1 MDDEREHGDERDRG
15 GEERDRAA
23 GEGREHVGEGERH
36 APMSDRALEGLRRS
50 SEGLK
55 RGSERARV
63 RIAQTLGEP
72 ALFAITLSAVASAIF
87 FSLGVVAD
95 RALAL
100 TPLVY
105 LVAGV
110 FFAVTFATYVEGSSL
125 HVERGG
131 ASTFARYAFDEFWS
145 FVAGW
150 AILLDYLIV
159 MAIGSVV
166 ISEYLSVF
174 WGDLGD
180 GALPLVI
187 GGGALLFV
195 AMQNIR
201 GLSADRLGTVLR
213 LSLFSILVL
222 VAVSLIGFVQY
233 WDPGSIRATIDLG
246 VAPRWE
252 DLIFATGV
260 ATVAV
265 IGVEAASGL
274 AGEIRVGRRG
284 LRRVVLASVAVS
296 MVLFLIV
303 SVAALM
309 ATPVVGTHTA
319 LGDRFLEAP
328 VLAIPSSYE
337 PGLLLDLTRYVV
349 GATAA
354 ALLLAAMNGQM
365 LGLARLAYSLATNR
379 QIPSAVG
386 RLHARRGTPYVTIT
400 LAALMAFALSIPHD
414 LDFLAGLFAFGAM
427 IAFALAHLSVIVLR
441 FRERERPSAFR
452 VPLSVP
458 IRGARVPLPAVFGL
472 LFSICAWLSIVIF
485 HQGARLIGA
494 AWMVAGIALYVIYR
508 RAEGKSLTRRF
519 TIPAEALQESSGAE
533 YGSILVPVFGEELDD
548 DIVGTAG
555 RLATSEGEEAEG
567 GAVLEALYV
576 FEIPMSLPID
586 ARVPEERVQE
596 AKRVLARAKLVGEE
610 YAGVE
615 VATAMVRGRSTG
627 QAIVSE
633 ARRRGVEAI
642 VLGAEE
648 PSRLRGGAI
657 LGGRGRVRD
666 RFIGETTRYVIEK
679 APCKVILTAPPA
691 GEEGTREGVL
701 P

>member
-1 MDDEREHGDERDRG
+1 VSG
-15 GEERDRAA
+15 GGGA
-23 GEGREHVGEGERH
+23 GG
-36 APMSDRALEGLRRS
+36 RALEGLKRG

-55 RGSERARV
+55 RGSEGLRRGTERV
-63 RIAQTLGEP
+63 GVMISHTLGAP
-72 ALFAITLSAVASAIF
+72 ALFAITLSTVVAAIF
-87 FSLGVVAD
+87 FSLGVVGG
-95 RALAL
+95 RALGL
-100 TPLVY
+100 TPVVY
-105 LVAGV
+105 LIAGL
-110 FFAVTFATYVEGSSL
+110 FFAVTMATYVEGSSL
-125 HVERGG
+125 HIERGG

-159 MAIGSVV
+159 MAIGAVV

-174 WGDLGD
+174 WAQLGD
-180 GALPLVI
+180 GALPDVI
-187 GGGALLFV
+187 AGAALLFV
-195 AMQNIR
+195 AISNIR
-201 GLSADRLGTVLR
+201 GLSANRIGSVLR
-213 LSLFSILVL
+213 LSLLSIVVL
-222 VAVSLIGFVQY
+222 VGVSLIGFSQY
-233 WDPGSIRATIDLG
+233 WDPGSIHASVDLG
-246 VAPRWE
+246 VAPEWQ
-252 DLIFATGV
+252 DLIYALGIASV
-260 ATVAV
+260 AA

-284 LRRVVLASVAVS
+284 LRRVVLVSVAACV
-296 MVLFLIV
+296 VLFVMV

-309 ATPVVGTHTA
+309 ATPVVGTRTA

-328 VLAIPSSYE
+328 VLAIVSSYE
-337 PGLLLDLTRYVV
+337 PGVLLDLSRYVV

-386 RLHARRGTPYVTIT
+386 RLHRRRGTPYMTIS
-400 LAALMAFALSIPHD
+400 LAALIAFGLALPHD
-414 LDFLAGLFAFGAM
+414 LDFLAGVFAFGAM
-427 IAFALAHLSVIVLR
+427 IAFSLAHLSIIVLR
-441 FRERERPSAFR
+441 FREPDRPSAFR
-452 VPLSVP
+452 VPLSIPV
-458 IRGARVPLPAVFGL
+458 RGARVPLPAVFGA
-472 LFSICAWLSIVIF
+472 LFSILTWVSILVY
-485 HQGARLIGA
+485 HSGARIVGAGWMAIG
-494 AWMVAGIALYVIYR
+494 VSLYVIYR
-508 RAEGKSLTRRF
+508 RGEGKSLTQRF
-519 TIPAEALQESSGAE
+519 TIPAEALQERTGAE

-555 RLATSEGEEAEG
+555 RLATSDNEDEEG

-596 AKRVLARAKLVGEE
+596 AKRVLARAKEVGEE

-615 VATAMVRGRSTG
+615 VATAMVRGRSVG
-627 QAIVSE
+627 QAIVAE

-666 RFIGETTRYVIEK
+666 RFVGETTRYVIEK
-679 APCKVILTAPPA
+679 APCKVLLTAPPA

>member
-1 MDDEREHGDERDRG
+1 VSG
-15 GEERDRAA
+15 GA
-23 GEGREHVGEGERH
+23 GGGGTGARH
-36 APMSDRALEGLRRS
+36 QVSDRAREGLRRS
-50 SEGLK
+50 SEGLR

-63 RIAQTLGEP
+63 VIAHRLGEP
-72 ALFAITLSAVASAIF
+72 ALFAITLSTVVSAIF
-87 FSLGVVAD
+87 VSLGVVGG
-95 RALAL
+95 RALGL

-105 LVAGV
+105 LLAAV
-110 FFAVTFATYVEGSSL
+110 FFAVTMATYVEGSSL
-125 HVERGG
+125 HIERGG

-159 MAIGSVV
+159 MAIGAVV
-166 ISEYLSVF
+166 ISEYLTVF
-174 WGDLGD
+174 WSELDEGV
-180 GALPLVI
+180 LPEVI
-187 GGGALLFV
+187 AGGALLFV
-195 AMQNIR
+195 AMSNIR
-201 GLSADRLGTVLR
+201 GLSAHRIGSVLR
-213 LSLFSILVL
+213 LSVVSIAVL
-222 VAVSLIGFVQY
+222 AVVSLIGLAQY
-233 WDPGSIRATIDLG
+233 WDPGSISSSIDLG
-246 VAPRWE
+246 TAPRWK
-252 DLIFATGV
+252 DLIFACGI
-260 ATVAV
+260 ATVIA

-284 LRRVVLASVAVS
+284 LRRVVLVTIGLTV
-296 MVLFLIV
+296 VLSLLV

-309 ATPVVGTHTA
+309 ATPVVGDRTA
-319 LGDRFLEAP
+319 LGGTYIEAP
-328 VLAIPSSYE
+328 VLAIVSSYE
-337 PGLLLDLTRYVV
+337 PGVVLDVSRYVV

-386 RLHARRGTPYVTIT
+386 RLQRRRGTPYITIS
-400 LAALMAFALSIPHD
+400 LAALIAFALALPHD
-414 LDFLAGLFAFGAM
+414 LDFLAGVFAFGAL
-427 IAFALAHLSVIVLR
+427 IAFSIAHLAVIRLR
-441 FRERERPSAFR
+441 FREPDRPSAFR
-452 VPLSVP
+452 VPLSITV
-458 IRGARVPLPAVFGL
+458 RGARVPLPAVFGAL
-472 LFSICAWLSIVIF
+472 ISVFVWVSIVIY
-485 HQGARLIGA
+485 HEGARVIGA
-494 AWMVAGIALYVIYR
+494 GWMAVGMTLYVVYR
-508 RAEGKSLTRRF
+508 RGQGKSLTKRF
-519 TIPAEALQESSGAE
+519 TIPAEALQEGAGAE

-555 RLATSEGEEAEG
+555 RLATSDSEDEEG

-586 ARVPEERVQE
+586 ARVPEDRVRE
-596 AKRVLARAKLVGEE
+596 AKRVLARAKEVGEE

-615 VATAMVRGRSTG
+615 VATAMVRGRSVG

-633 ARRRGVEAI
+633 AKRRGVEAI

-657 LGGRGRVRD
+657 LGGRGRMRD
-666 RFIGETTRYVIEK
+666 RFVGETTRYVVEK